1 MQYLGVFQYDTP
13 KTSTGIHVS
22 IFHVMLLLIA
32 IDINVKFWLRV
43 QEMYCITN
51 SHDFLDNG
59 LGISNEE

>member
-1 MQYLGVFQYDTP
+1 MTHLTLILGFMIAYFMSCYYL
-13 KTSTGIHVS
+13 IE
-22 IFHVMLLLIA
+22 
-32 IDINVKFWLRV
+32 IDRNVKFWLRV